1 MPSPTPE
8 VGSSNISFSGLRES
22 WGTESYVG
30 GSDPGSGSNSNISL
44 SEFRGA
50 TFTNDTSVPDDSDEE
65 ISIEDDFQGRTF
77 GSAAVASYEF
87 AINVGGTYAISGS
100 LSSISPSSSGY
111 AFTTQQSTTTGWQ
124 AYSMGARINFLTAGT
139 VVAIRAQNW
148 YGGDMALYPDDSDT
162 AVATATVVGT
172 SSSGTARNY
181 KYTTLT
187 SPVSVSANSY
197 YRLAFKNSSGGYAY
211 HNISAYDGTDTASGN
226 MRLMSGMYKYVG
238 NSGSIATNCNAVS
251 AENGRNQIIRLVESG
266 PLMIKMISA
275 TTTVTSA

>member
-22 WGTESYVG
+22 WGAASYVG

-50 TFTNDTSVPDDSDEE
+50 TFTNDTSVPDSSDEE
-65 ISIEDDFQGRTF
+65 ISIEDDFQGKTF

-111 AFTTQQSTTTGWQ
+111 AFTTQIGSNIGWQ
-124 AYSMGARINFLTAGT
+124 AYSMGARIKFLTAGT
-139 VVAIRAQNW
+139 VVAIGAQNR

-162 AVATATVVGT
+162 AVATATVAGT
-172 SSSGTARNY
+172 GSTSATRNY

-197 YRLAFKNSSGGYAY
+197 YRLAFKNSSGGYSY

-238 NSGSIATNCNAVS
+238 NSGSVARPTS
-251 AENGRNQIIRLVESG
+251 S
-266 PLMIKMISA
+266 S
-275 TTTVTSA
+275 TTYNYGSTDLIFSPGSSS

>member
-1 MPSPTPE
+1 MGDPGYIGTSY
-8 VGSSNISFSGLRES
+8 ISFSGLRS
-22 WGTESYVG
+22 AWGDTSPAYVG
-30 GSDPGSGSNSNISL
+30 VEVDPGSGSNSNISL

-50 TFTNDTSVPDDSDEE
+50 TFTSGPSVPSDSDEE
-65 ISIEDDFQGRTF
+65 ISIEDDFKGRTF
-77 GSAAVASYEF
+77 GSPAPPSYEF
-87 AINVGGTYAISGS
+87 AINVGPTYAISGS

-111 AFTTQQSTTTGWQ
+111 AFSLQQGVDRAWE
-124 AYSMGARINFLTAGT
+124 AYYIGARIKFLTAGT
-139 VVAIRAQNW
+139 VVAIGAQNR

-211 HNISAYDGTDTASGN
+211 HKISTY
-226 MRLMSGMYKYVG
+226 
-238 NSGSIATNCNAVS
+238 
-251 AENGRNQIIRLVESG
+251 
-266 PLMIKMISA
+266 
-275 TTTVTSA
+275 